1 MTSPKKTEVAV
12 SEPRVSVT
20 EKVTRSGISLRPF
33 YGPEAVGDLP
43 PNPAPGEFPFV
54 RGRLGSNRG
63 ASAWIQRELSG
74 EGDANHSNA
83 QLKYLIAQGQTG
95 IDVIGDSPTQAMMDP
110 DHPLAEKATGT
121 QGVSLCC
128 KDDYLALFAGLPLD
142 TISISSSVPPIF
154 ALTGLY
160 LAARASGVPL
170 DKVRGSVLQVP
181 LYAEDCGYPNHMPC
195 DLRVRLAADVM
206 EFCAREL
213 PRFHS
218 FVEDTYFF
226 SEAGLTAIEEM
237 ALGFVE
243 IRYLIR
249 ELLRRGVDVD
259 RFAPRIAI
267 LVNCSMDLFEEVA
280 KLRATRRLFA
290 RMLKDEFG
298 AKDPRSCSVNISS
311 HTSGLSLTA
320 EQPANNIVRG
330 TVQALALAL
339 GGAQAIE
346 ISAFDEA
353 YRTPSREA
361 HLVGLRTQQILE
373 VESGVTRVV
382 DPLGGSYFIEAL
394 TNEIETKIRDMVV
407 SIENKGDPANLADDG
422 FFARFFRNTMERHAR
437 QVHSGETKL
446 VGHNL
451 HRISAK
457 EDTLLR
463 DVTQA
468 KVSPWAGRVEAI
480 RAFKRQRNNA
490 SVTESLRAVVA
501 AAKDRGQNLVPAVIE
516 ATDAGAT
523 MGEVAGVLRVAYGQA
538 YDPHGMIE
546 PPELGA

>member
-1 MTSPKKTEVAV
+1 VAHDR
-12 SEPRVSVT
+12 ER
-20 EKVTRSGISLRPF
+20 VTRSGISLKPF
-33 YGPEAVGDLP
+33 YGPEALGDLP
-43 PNPAPGEFPFV
+43 PNPPPGEFPFV

-74 EGDANHSNA
+74 EGDASHSNA
-83 QLKYLIAQGQTG
+83 QLQYLIAQGQTG

-110 DHPLAEKATGT
+110 DHPLAEKAAGT

-128 KDDYLALFAGLPLD
+128 KDDYLALFAGLSLD

-154 ALTGLY
+154 ALTGLC
-160 LAARASGVPL
+160 LAARTFGVPW

-181 LYAEDCGYPNHMPC
+181 LYAEDCGYPNHMPVN
-195 DLRVRLAADVM
+195 LRVRLAADVM

-290 RMLKDEFG
+290 RMLRDEFG

-330 TVQALALAL
+330 TIQALALAL

-373 VESGVTRVV
+373 VESGATRVV

-394 TNEIETKIRDMVV
+394 TTEIETKIRDMVT
-407 SIENKGDPANLADDG
+407 SIEARGDPAHLADDG
-422 FFARFFRNTMERHAR
+422 FFARFFKTTMERHSR

-451 HRISAK
+451 HRISAAD
-457 EDTLLR
+457 DTLLR

-468 KVSPWAGRVEAI
+468 KVRPWTGRVEAI
-480 RAFKRQRNNA
+480 RAFKRQRDSA
-490 SVTESLRAVVA
+490 LVTESLRAVVA
-501 AAKDRGQNLVPAVIE
+501 AAKDPGRNLVPTVLE
-516 ATDAGAT
+516 ATDAGVT
-523 MGEVAGVLRVAYGQA
+523 MGEVAGVLRMAYGQP

-546 PPELGA
+546 PPARELGA